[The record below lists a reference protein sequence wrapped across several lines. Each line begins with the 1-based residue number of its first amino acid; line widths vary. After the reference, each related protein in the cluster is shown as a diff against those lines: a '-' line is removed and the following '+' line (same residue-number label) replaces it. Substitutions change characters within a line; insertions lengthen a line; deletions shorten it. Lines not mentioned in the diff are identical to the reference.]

1 MKTYMIVT
9 NDEYELPVAVGF
21 VGMDAVAKWLGLNTS
36 TVRGW
41 VFRGAPIKSPYKVEV
56 IEERQIEDMEQHK
69 RDYHREYSR
78 KRRMYKGG
86 N

>member
-9 NDEYELPVAVGF
+9 NDKYELPVAGEFLGVN
-21 VGMDAVAKWLGLNTS
+21 DAAEWLGMKVGTIRTYLFKGFPANN
-36 TVRGW
+36 
-41 VFRGAPIKSPYKVEV
+41 KYKVVV
-56 IEERQIEDMEQHK
+56 ISERQIEDMAQHK